1 MFDDYVVRTI
11 EVDDTHRLVLSYDI
25 YAENPLVDWDL
36 EAGMYPLDI
45 DERELS
51 REKLTLD
58 YKGLVD
64 GLDRLR
70 DRLSGEDLYTAVNKN
85 LHRNGMVAVFK
96 TFYGQCRSDAF
107 RAVVFS
113 ENADYAQ
120 GLIDTFNQ
128 YYSGQVYVVSL
139 EKKVTYVNVD
149 DAEDSHTH
157 WEVVE
162 QVHGCYLNDTD
173 SNSEVAEVL
182 GVNIQVRTGEPVG

>member
-25 YAENPLVDWDL
+25 YAENPLVDWDF

-51 REKLTLD
+51 RQKLTLD

-85 LHRNGMVAVFK
+85 LHRNGMVAMFK
-96 TFYGQCRSDAF
+96 TFYGQSRSDAF

-113 ENADYAQ
+113 ENADYMV
-120 GLIDTFNQ
+120 GLIETFDK
-128 YYSGQVYVVSL
+128 YYRGEVYAVSL

-149 DAEDSHTH
+149 NAEDSHSH
-157 WEVVE
+157 WELVE
-162 QVHGCYLNDTD
+162 SVHGVYLNDYS
-173 SNSEVAEVL
+173 SNSEVADALDVD
-182 GVNIQVRTGEPVG
+182 IQIRTGEYFG

>member
-1 MFDDYVVRTI
+1 MFDDYTVRKI
-11 EVDDTHRLVLSYDI
+11 RVDDTHRLVLSYDI
-25 YAENPLVDWDL
+25 YAENPLVDWDF

-58 YKGLVD
+58 YKGIVD

-96 TFYGQCRSDAF
+96 TFYGQMRSDAF

-128 YYSGQVYVVSL
+128 YYSGQVYVVTL
-139 EKKVTYVNVD
+139 ERQVTYVNVD
-149 DAEDSHTH
+149 DAEDFHTH

-162 QVHGCYLNDTD
+162 QVHGCYLEDIE
-173 SNSEVAEVL
+173 SNSEVAGVL
-182 GVNIQVRTGEPVG
+182 GVEIEVLTGGK